1 MLSSAQRS
9 CKGSSHKSS
18 RSSRSRSIFS
28 KGTEYAKLEAATK
41 KVELQCRMEA
51 LKLKQALEKKEH
63 DLKQQKEMIDLQT
76 ELHVEEAKIATIE
89 KFESDND
96 SQALSDDELPNILI
110 DDNVSVSRW
119 LENSDKAKLPSSDLE
134 RHGSKF
140 AMSSLDAGVEYKP
153 PNIDDLEFEGAA
165 QGEHIAV
172 NSKPLIRKY
181 ASRLSSQEKTM
192 ELFTPQSEIQQEM
205 VGEQSMHTM
214 ECSRVQSSLQSAYP
228 QNKVKGQNKG
238 PMIAQ
243 PEFQFKDSTSTNEV
257 EQLNHSTPHH
267 KTIETQPYMY
277 HSDEHRRKSTTQHEG
292 ARLKVS
298 GDYHGDQ
305 LTMAD
310 DSYQQ
315 QWRPPNTITHDNM
328 VGGCR
333 PKLTRPTKQATP
345 GVEIKPEPP
354 VIKQDDLSSNQQFFG
369 NLTNFL
375 VDQHNHIGLPQRTI
389 KEFTGDPLDYAS
401 FISSFEYTIERKVK
415 DNKGRLYYLEQY
427 TKGEPNRLVRS
438 CLHLREE
445 ECYQEAK
452 NLLERNFGSKHKIAE
467 AYLSKLRQ
475 WPKIPRDNP
484 SSLQELSLFLIE
496 CKNTVSNLN
505 YSTELDSTSNI
516 KMVVAK
522 LHYTLQEKWKTVA
535 FNIEEEQERV
545 VKFSDLINFVE
556 RHAKIATNPS
566 FGNIPKP
573 DEPEKNN
580 NNNNKGKQQGKR
592 SRGSSFATSAQTQAE
607 ADNKQKGDS
616 TDSTKQ
622 ACCYCKKNNHS
633 LENCWS
639 LKKLPISERLKYL
652 RTKNVCFGCLKTAK
666 HVSKDC
672 KCRLTCNK
680 CQRRHPT
687 VLHDD
692 KASKSEGPTE
702 SSSQDKSTK
711 DNNDSN
717 ATCGL
722 TGAGDKASKYFPV
735 MLPVKVKSKNSG
747 KEILTYAFLD
757 DGSNSVFCSENL
769 QRKLNAKGRKTKL
782 KIETLNQT
790 KEVHSTVLDDLEITD
805 INNENTIPLPEVFT
819 QKKIPASKENIVKQ
833 HDIDSW
839 NYLQKVKLHEIDMPD
854 TEIGIL
860 IGNNVPKAM
869 EPMEV
874 ISSEGLGPFAVRTRL
889 GWTVHGVKNKGSSH
903 TAVIN
908 RIDVK
913 QREDMHRDLVNMYN
927 MEFSERLVDD
937 TPQRSKED
945 QQFIDMLSVSTTFV
959 DGHYQVGLPLKSNDV
974 VFPNNRPLA
983 EQRAAHLR
991 RRFMKDEVFK
1001 EEYKDV
1007 MSKMISKGYAEEVPS
1022 ESKERNDGK
1031 VWYIPHHGVHHPRKG
1046 KLRVVYD
1053 CGATYKSASLNKEL
1067 LQGPNLTNN
1076 LVGVLSRF
1084 RSEPVALMADIES
1097 MYYQVKVPVNERDML
1112 RFLWWRDGDINS
1124 PLCEYRM
1131 TAHIFGAVS
1140 SPACAIYALNKVADE
1155 VDDNIGDV
1163 IRDNFYVDDL
1173 LCSTGSESSAINLAD
1188 GLMEA
1193 CMSRGFNLTKWVSNH
1208 RNVLKSIPESERAKE
1223 VKNMDLG
1230 QDQLP
1235 TETALGMTWYVETD
1249 DFGYRLAVKKHPH
1262 TRRGILSCVSS
1273 MYDPLG
1279 FISPA
1284 LIPAKQIMQDL
1295 CRLQIGWDDKIP
1307 TEVLARWQNWLS
1319 DIPMLSSFNV
1329 SRCIKPPNFG
1339 EPVETQLH
1347 HFCDA
1352 SESAYGTVS
1361 YLRLVNKHGDV
1372 HCQIVL
1378 GKARVAPL
1386 KQISIPRLELTAA
1399 TVAVRVDNLIKRELK
1414 LEVDSTWFWT
1424 DSTTVLKY
1432 LNNQKTRFHTFVA
1445 NRIAVI
1451 AEATKPEQW
1460 RYVPSAQNPADDC
1473 SRGMKVQSLLK
1484 STRWIAGPDFLQRPE
1499 CYWPRNIINNSN
1511 MDLDD
1516 LEVKK
1521 AATSAAVQ
1529 TTEEPKGSLD
1539 MLIEHYSSWYTLR
1552 RAVAWVLRVKKF
1564 LLQRIKNK
1572 KPREIKDLH
1581 NNDQEDENTK
1591 EHKTRDNH
1599 RLTLCDIQEAE
1610 MVIISHVQR
1619 QSFPE
1624 EIRDLCRSNPVQ
1636 NHEDPRRQQKHGCV
1650 KKSSAIYKL
1659 NPVYTTDGLLRVGG
1673 RLSKSAMPEH
1683 TKHPLILPKK
1693 SHVTDIIL
1701 RDIHYSTGHSG
1712 RSHMLAC
1719 LHKKY
1724 WVIAANSAARS
1735 IIHQC
1740 VTCRRQKGRVGE
1752 QMMSDLPAD
1761 RITPDDP
1768 PFTKVGVDY
1777 FGPFEVKRG
1786 RSLVKRYGVIF
1797 TCLSTRAIH
1806 LEKADSLEM
1815 DSCISA
1821 IRRFMSRRGQ
1831 VKEMR
1836 SDNGSNLVGA
1846 EKEMRNEINKWNQAQ
1861 IQDYLL
1867 QKNVE
1872 WRFNPP
1878 AGSHFGGV
1886 WERQIRTVRKVMLA
1900 VMKEQQLTDESLV
1913 TYLCEV
1919 EAIVNSRPITA
1930 VSGDARDLEPLTPNH
1945 LLLLK
1950 GKPLLPPTLTDE
1962 KDTYARKRWKQVQY
1976 LSDLFWK
1983 RWSKEYLCQLQ
1994 QRQKWIQP
2002 KENFKVGD
2010 IVLIVDNSRPRN
2022 SWQLGRVTSTMPGED
2037 GLVRQVQVKTKT
2049 STLVRPIAK
2058 LCLLLEPDIHD
2069 KEPEVT
2075 KASNEAQQDK
2085 SPSDKDTSN
2094 SRKSKRIIKP
2104 RQILD
2109 L

>member
-1 MLSSAQRS
+1 MSFKGTGTHSSAQSS
-9 CKGSSHKSS
+9 CEKSSHRSL

-28 KGTEYAKLEAATK
+28 KGTEYAKLEAETR
-41 KVELQCRMEA
+41 KVELQCRLEA
-51 LKLKQALEKKEH
+51 LKLKQALEKKEQELQSKAH
-63 DLKQQKEMIDLQT
+63 DLKQQKQMIDLQT
-76 ELHVEEAKIATIE
+76 NLAIEEAKIATIE
-89 KFESDND
+89 NFESDD
-96 SQALSDDELPNILI
+96 SQALSDDGSLPNILI
-110 DDNVSVSRW
+110 NDNISVSRW
-119 LENSDKAKLPSSDLE
+119 LEDSKAE
-134 RHGSKF
+134 
-140 AMSSLDAGVEYKP
+140 P
-153 PNIDDLEFEGAA
+153 PNID
-165 QGEHIAV
+165 EHITV
-172 NSKPLIRKY
+172 NNKPLTRKY
-181 ASRLSSQEKTM
+181 ASRSSSQEKTM
-192 ELFTPQSEIQQEM
+192 ELFTPQSEIQQEK

-214 ECSRVQSSLQSAYP
+214 ECSGVQSSSPSAYP

-238 PMIAQ
+238 PTIAQ
-243 PEFQFKDSTSTNEV
+243 PELQFKYSTSTNEV
-257 EQLNHSTPHH
+257 EQLNPSTPHH
-267 KTIETQPYMY
+267 KTMETQPYMY
-277 HSDEHRRKSTTQHEG
+277 HSDDHRRKSTTQHEG
-292 ARLKVS
+292 ARLKAS
-298 GDYHGDQ
+298 GDYHSDQ
-305 LTMAD
+305 LTMAED
-310 DSYQQ
+310 LYQQ
-315 QWRPPNTITHDNM
+315 QWRPPNMITHDNM

-333 PKLTRPTKQATP
+333 PKLTRPTKQESP

-354 VIKQDDLSSNQQFFG
+354 EIKQDDLSSNQQFFG

-375 VDQHNHIGLPQRTI
+375 VDQHNNIGLPQRTI

-401 FISSFEYTIERKVK
+401 FISSFEYTIERKVQ

-427 TKGEPNRLVRS
+427 TKGEANRLVRS

-452 NLLERNFGSKHKIAE
+452 HLLERNFGSKHRIAE

-475 WPKIPRDNP
+475 WPNVPRNNP

-505 YSTELDSTSNI
+505 YSTELDSTANI

-522 LHYTLQEKWKTVA
+522 LHFTLQEKWKTVA

-545 VKFSDLINFVE
+545 VRFSDLINFVE
-556 RHAKIATNPS
+556 RHARIATNPS

-592 SRGSSFATSAQTQAE
+592 FRGSSFATSAQTQDD

-616 TDSTKQ
+616 TDSTKH
-622 ACCYCKKNNHS
+622 ACSYCKKDNHS

-639 LKKLPISERLKYL
+639 LKKLPIAERLKYL
-652 RTKNVCFGCLKTAK
+652 RKKDVCFGCLKTAK

-692 KASKSEGPTE
+692 KYSKSERPTE
-702 SSSQDKSTK
+702 SSSQDKSMK
-711 DNNDSN
+711 DNNCSN

-722 TGAGDKASKYFPV
+722 TGAGEKASKYFPV
-735 MLPVKVKSKNSG
+735 ILPVKVKSKKSG

-790 KEVHSTVLDDLEITD
+790 KEVHSTILDDLEITD

-819 QKKIPASKENIVKQ
+819 QTKIPASKENIVKQ

-839 NYLQKVKLHEIDMPD
+839 NYLQKVKLHEIDMPN

-874 ISSEGLGPFAVRTRL
+874 ISSEGQGPFAVRTRL
-889 GWTVHGVKNKGSSH
+889 GWTVHGVKNKESSH

-1022 ESKERNDGK
+1022 ESKDRNDGK

-1067 LQGPNLTNN
+1067 MQGPNLTNN

-1155 VDDNIGDV
+1155 VDDNIGDI

-1173 LCSTGSESSAINLAD
+1173 LCSAGSESSAINVAG

-1193 CMSRGFNLTKWVSNH
+1193 CRSKGFNLTKWVSTH

-1249 DFGYRLAVKKHPH
+1249 NFGYRLAVKKHPH

-1279 FISPA
+1279 FICPA

-1295 CRLQIGWDDKIP
+1295 CRLQIGWDDQIP
-1307 TEVLARWQNWLS
+1307 TEVLARWQNWLL

-1329 SRCIKPPNFG
+1329 SRCLKPPNFG

-1414 LEVDSTWFWT
+1414 VEVDSTWFWT

-1432 LNNQKTRFHTFVA
+1432 INNQKTRFHTFVA

-1451 AEATKPEQW
+1451 AEATEPEQW

-1484 STRWIAGPDFLQRPE
+1484 STRWIAGPDFLQEPE
-1499 CYWPRNIINNSN
+1499 CCWPRNIINDTN

-1516 LEVKK
+1516 PEVKK

-1529 TTEEPKGSLD
+1529 TTEEPKSPLD
-1539 MLIEHYSSWYTLR
+1539 MLIEHYSSWYSLR
-1552 RAVAWVLRVKKF
+1552 RAVAWLLRIKKF
-1564 LLQRIKNK
+1564 LCQKS
-1572 KPREIKDLH
+1572 KD
-1581 NNDQEDENTK
+1581 K
-1591 EHKTRDNH
+1591 G
-1599 RLTLCDIQEAE
+1599 LTTCDMQEAE

-1624 EIRDLCRSNPVQ
+1624 EIRDLCRNNPVQ
-1636 NHEDPRRQQKHGCV
+1636 SHEDPSGQQKQGCV

-1719 LHKKY
+1719 LYKKY
-1724 WVIAANSAARS
+1724 WVISANSAARS

-1740 VTCRRQKGRVGE
+1740 VTCRKQRGRVGE

-1806 LEKADSLEM
+1806 LEKADSLDT
-1815 DSCISA
+1815 DSCINA

-1867 QKNVE
+1867 QKNVD

-1900 VMKEQQLTDESLV
+1900 VMKEQQLTDESLI

-1919 EAIVNSRPITA
+1919 EAIVNARPITT
-1930 VSGDARDLEPLTPNH
+1930 VSGDAGDLEPLTPNH

-1994 QRQKWIQP
+1994 QRQKWIRP
-2002 KENFKVGD
+2002 RENFKVGD
-2010 IVLIVDNSRPRN
+2010 IVIIVDNSKPRN
-2022 SWQLGRVTSTMPGED
+2022 SWQLGRVMSTMPGED

-2058 LCLLLEPDIHD
+2058 LCLLLEPDSHD

-2075 KASNEAQQDK
+2075 NASNEAKQDK
-2085 SPSDKDTSN
+2085 N
-2094 SRKSKRIIKP
+2094 SCDQHSICEAELT
-2104 RQILD
+2104 QH
-2109 L
+2109 